1 MKLQKELTMNFS
13 IHIFVFVAIILLMIF
28 GYLKRVP
35 VSAELFLLT
44 MLSSSFYNDAKTKA
58 GNRKINYGLALGTGV
73 AALSSLVDYLKA
85 ANIL

>member
-35 VSAELFLLT
+35 VSAELLLLT

-58 GNRKINYGLALGTGV
+58 ENRKINYGLALGTGV